1 MITRAGMYER
11 HGPRSRVTF
20 GFPRIRNH
28 SNRLGPKLTV
38 TPGRRGADI
47 EVGARIPWPAW
58 SRDSAAM
65 PPTEIGHDRSPAGCG
80 KMHGSYPSRKWRHT
94 RIRGVIDDQ
103 RSRHRPHADQ

>member
-38 TPGRRGADI
+38 TPGRRAPTSRSALEYRGPRGRGIAPRCFPPKSVMI
-47 EVGARIPWPAW
+47 AANWLWENAW
-58 SRDSAAM
+58 LVPVTQMASHTHSRS
-65 PPTEIGHDRSPAGCG
+65 
-80 KMHGSYPSRKWRHT
+80 
-94 RIRGVIDDQ
+94 
-103 RSRHRPHADQ
+103 HR